1 MARGQMKSLSEISAA
16 VRGSAP
22 ASDLSLLIGGAFHL
36 PAGALKARRDGDALV
51 LCAPDKTVRFALEG
65 MEQQVLGYCAAR
77 GHHGLRRVRW
87 SAA

>member
-22 ASDLSLLIGGAFHL
+22 ASDLGLLIGRAFHL
-36 PAGALKARRDGDALV
+36 PAGAVRARRDGDDLV

-65 MEQQVLGYCAAR
+65 MEEQVLGYCAAR
-77 GHHGLRRVRW
+77 GHRGLRRVRW